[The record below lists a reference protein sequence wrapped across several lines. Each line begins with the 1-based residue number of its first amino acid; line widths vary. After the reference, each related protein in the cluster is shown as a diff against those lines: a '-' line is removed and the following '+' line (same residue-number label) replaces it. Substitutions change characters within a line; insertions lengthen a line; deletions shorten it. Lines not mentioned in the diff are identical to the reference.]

1 MAYNLIIY
9 DDNDRLRN
17 TLEALL
23 TESSGF
29 VVKASF
35 NHCDQALEQIQANYP
50 DLIIMDIDMPG
61 IGGINGVSLIKGTF
75 PEIRIV
81 MHTVFEDDEKI
92 FDSLCAGAD
101 GYLLKSTNPLKLV
114 QSLHELM
121 EGGASMSPFIAQRV
135 LRFFRES
142 RKVSHEFHL
151 TKRELEVLA
160 WLVKGHSYKMI
171 SQQCQISIDTVKKHL
186 QNIYHK
192 LHVSCATEA
201 VAKAIRHKI
210 IPLD

>member
-9 DDNDRLRN
+9 DDNDKLRH
-17 TLEALL
+17 TLEVLL
-23 TESSGF
+23 TESAGF
-29 VVKASF
+29 VVKASY
-35 NHCDQALEQIQANYP
+35 NNCDHAIDQIRENYP
-50 DLIIMDIDMPG
+50 ELIIMDIDMPG
-61 IGGINGVSLIKGTF
+61 IGGINGVSLIKEEYPG
-75 PEIRIV
+75 IKIV

-101 GYLLKSTNPLKLV
+101 GYLLKSTNPSKLV

-135 LRFFRES
+135 LHFFRES
-142 RKVSHEFHL
+142 KKVNHQFNL

-171 SQQCQISIDTVKKHL
+171 SHQCRISIDTVKKHL

-201 VAKAIRHKI
+201 VAKAIMHKI

>member
-9 DDNDRLRN
+9 DDNDRLRH

-35 NHCDQALEQIQANYP
+35 SNCDHAIEQIRQNYP
-50 DLIIMDIDMPG
+50 ELIIMDIDMPG
-61 IGGINGVSLIKGTF
+61 IGGISGVSLIKEIF
-75 PEIRIV
+75 PEIKIV

-142 RKVSHEFHL
+142 KKINHQFNL
-151 TKRELEVLA
+151 TKRELEVLS

-201 VAKAIRHKI
+201 VAKAIMHKI

>member
-9 DDNDRLRN
+9 DDNDRLRH

-29 VVKASF
+29 VVKAAY
-35 NHCDQALEQIQANYP
+35 NNCDYAIEQIQENYP

-61 IGGINGVSLIKGTF
+61 IGGIRGVSLIKEAY
-75 PEIRIV
+75 PEIKIV

-142 RKVSHEFHL
+142 KKVNHQFNL
-151 TKRELEVLA
+151 TKRELEVLS

-171 SQQCQISIDTVKKHL
+171 SHQCQISIDTVKKHL

-201 VAKAIRHKI
+201 VAKAIMHKI

>member
-9 DDNDRLRN
+9 DDNERLRH

-29 VVKASF
+29 VIRGSY
-35 NHCDQALEQIQANYP
+35 NNCDNAIEQIHDNYP

-61 IGGINGVSLIKGTF
+61 IGGICGVSQIKHGY
-75 PEIRIV
+75 PEIKIV

-142 RKVSHEFHL
+142 KKVNQQFHL
-151 TKRELEVLA
+151 TKRELEVLS

-171 SQQCQISIDTVKKHL
+171 GQECQISIDTVKKHL

-201 VAKAIRHKI
+201 VAKAIMHKI

>member
-1 MAYNLIIY
+1 MAYNLFIY
-9 DDNDRLRN
+9 DDNDRLRH

-23 TESSGF
+23 TEASGF
-29 VVKASF
+29 VVKTSF
-35 NHCDQALEQIQANYP
+35 GNCDHAIEQIRENYP
-50 DLIIMDIDMPG
+50 DLIIMDINMPG
-61 IGGINGVSLIKGTF
+61 MGGINGVTLIKELF
-75 PEIRIV
+75 PEIKIV

-92 FDSLCAGAD
+92 FNSLCAGAD
-101 GYLLKSTNPLKLV
+101 GYLLKSTNPLKFV

-135 LRFFRES
+135 LHFFRES
-142 RKVSHEFHL
+142 KKVNHQFSL
-151 TKRELEVLA
+151 TKRELEVLT

-171 SQQCQISIDTVKKHL
+171 AGECSVTIDTVKKHL

-201 VAKAIRHKI
+201 VAKAIMHKI
-210 IPLD
+210 ILLD

>member
-9 DDNDRLRN
+9 DDNDRLRQ
-17 TLEALL
+17 TLETLL
-23 TESSGF
+23 TDSSGF
-29 VVKASF
+29 VVKASY
-35 NHCDQALEQIQANYP
+35 NHCDQALAQIRENYP

-61 IGGINGVSLIKGTF
+61 IGGINGVSLIKEAF

-142 RKVSHEFHL
+142 KKVSHEFNL
-151 TKRELEVLA
+151 TKRELEVLS

-201 VAKAIRHKI
+201 VAKAIRHRI

>member
-1 MAYNLIIY
+1 MAFNLIIY
-9 DDNDRLRN
+9 DDNDRLRH

-29 VVKASF
+29 VVKASYS
-35 NHCDQALEQIQANYP
+35 NCNDAIEQIRENYP
-50 DLIIMDIDMPG
+50 ELIIMDVDMPG
-61 IGGINGVSLIKGTF
+61 IGGINGVTLIKEVY
-75 PEIRIV
+75 PEIKIV

-135 LRFFRES
+135 LHFFRES
-142 RKVSHEFHL
+142 KKINQQFNL
-151 TKRELEVLA
+151 TKRELEVLT

-171 SQQCQISIDTVKKHL
+171 GKQCQISNDTVKKHL
-186 QNIYHK
+186 QNTYHK

-201 VAKAIRHKI
+201 VAKAIMHKI